1 MTGHNSNTI
10 PDSKELLKYFI
21 GCLILFVLDQ
31 IWIKITYKSHKEVIE
46 NVQQGKKFKKRYIP
60 FYTAIVLLLVHFILL
75 IRHNTSIFEGA
86 LHGFILHG
94 IINSYNYAYFEDY
107 DLTHAFIETIYGTCV
122 IAFVLFILQ
131 KIFSGSSLKSQK
143 ETVQTIFSKLEKV
156 KKV

>member
-10 PDSKELLKYFI
+10 PDIRELLKYFI
-21 GCLILFVLDQ
+21 GCVILFVLDQ
-31 IWIKITYKSHKEVIE
+31 IWIKITYDSHKQVIE
-46 NVQQGKKFKKRYIP
+46 KVQQGKKFKKRYIP
-60 FYTAIVLLLVHFILL
+60 FYIAIVLLLVHFILL
-75 IRHNTSIFEGA
+75 IRHNSSIFEGA

-122 IAFVLFILQ
+122 IAFVLFIVQTAL
-131 KIFSGSSLKSQK
+131 KGLSLESQK
-143 ETVQTIFSKLEKV
+143 ETVQTIFSNLVKV